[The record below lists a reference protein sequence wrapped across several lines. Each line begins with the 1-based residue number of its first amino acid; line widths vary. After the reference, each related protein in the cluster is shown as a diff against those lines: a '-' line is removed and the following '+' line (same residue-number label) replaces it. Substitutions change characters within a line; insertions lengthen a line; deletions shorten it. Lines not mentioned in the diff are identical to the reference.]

1 MIKKEW
7 HWMSDLKQTNK
18 ITMDKKPT
26 IYCGGGK
33 KMNDNWMTVTV
44 HIDKVKEHVFD
55 YKGNKYL
62 KLNVNLKDQPD
73 QYGKDVSLSVNTYNP
88 EEQKETKP
96 VAEVSNSSDDL
107 PF

>member
-1 MIKKEW
+1 
-7 HWMSDLKQTNK
+7 
-18 ITMDKKPT
+18 
-26 IYCGGGK
+26 
-33 KMNDNWMTVTV
+33 MTVTV

-88 EEQKETKP
+88 EEQKEAKP

>member
-1 MIKKEW
+1 M
-7 HWMSDLKQTNK
+7 
-18 ITMDKKPT
+18 T
-26 IYCGGGK
+26 I
-33 KMNDNWMTVTV
+33 TV

-73 QYGKDVSLSVNTYNP
+73 QFGKDVSLSVNTYNP

-96 VAEVSNSSDDL
+96 VAEVSNTSDDL

>member
-1 MIKKEW
+1 
-7 HWMSDLKQTNK
+7 
-18 ITMDKKPT
+18 
-26 IYCGGGK
+26 
-33 KMNDNWMTVTV
+33 MTVTV

-55 YKGNKYL
+55 YKGSKYL

>member
-1 MIKKEW
+1 MP
-7 HWMSDLKQTNK
+7 DLKQEK
-18 ITMDKKPT
+18 QITMEKKPT

-33 KMNDNWMTVTV
+33 KMTDNWMTVTV

>member
-1 MIKKEW
+1 
-7 HWMSDLKQTNK
+7 
-18 ITMDKKPT
+18 
-26 IYCGGGK
+26 
-33 KMNDNWMTVTV
+33 MTVTV

-73 QYGKDVSLSVNTYNP
+73 QFGKDVSLSVNTYNP
-88 EEQKETKP
+88 EEQKETKT
-96 VAEVSNSSDDL
+96 VAEVSNTSDDL

>member
-1 MIKKEW
+1 ME
-7 HWMSDLKQTNK
+7 
-18 ITMDKKPT
+18 KKPI

-62 KLNVNLKDQPD
+62 KLNVNLKDQAD
-73 QYGKDVSLSVNTYNP
+73 QFGKDVSLSVNTYNP
-88 EEQKETKP
+88 DEQKEAAP
-96 VAEVSNSSDDL
+96 VAKVSESSDDL
-107 PF
+107 PFQVS

>member
-1 MIKKEW
+1 
-7 HWMSDLKQTNK
+7 MSDLKQEK
-18 ITMDKKPT
+18 QITMDKKPT

-55 YKGNKYL
+55 IRVERL
-62 KLNVNLKDQPD
+62 K
-73 QYGKDVSLSVNTYNP
+73 
-88 EEQKETKP
+88 E
-96 VAEVSNSSDDL
+96 

>member
-1 MIKKEW
+1 
-7 HWMSDLKQTNK
+7 
-18 ITMDKKPT
+18 
-26 IYCGGGK
+26 
-33 KMNDNWMTVTV
+33 MTVTV

-73 QYGKDVSLSVNTYNP
+73 QFGKDVSLSVNTYNP

>member
-1 MIKKEW
+1 
-7 HWMSDLKQTNK
+7 
-18 ITMDKKPT
+18 
-26 IYCGGGK
+26 
-33 KMNDNWMTVTV
+33 MTVTV

>member
-1 MIKKEW
+1 
-7 HWMSDLKQTNK
+7 
-18 ITMDKKPT
+18 
-26 IYCGGGK
+26 
-33 KMNDNWMTVTV
+33 MTVTV

-73 QYGKDVSLSVNTYNP
+73 QFGKDVSLSVNTYNP

-96 VAEVSNSSDDL
+96 VAEVSNTSDDL

>member
-1 MIKKEW
+1 
-7 HWMSDLKQTNK
+7 
-18 ITMDKKPT
+18 
-26 IYCGGGK
+26 
-33 KMNDNWMTVTV
+33 MTVTV

-55 YKGNKYL
+55 YKGSKYL

-73 QYGKDVSLSVNTYNP
+73 QFGKDVSLSVNTYNP

-96 VAEVSNSSDDL
+96 VAQVSDSSDDL